1 MLGPAADLSD
11 AAACGRA
18 RTHRGKRTDR
28 KQYVKD
34 LRVMPKLERMGWIVI
49 RVIKE
54 DNENDIIERTRTAR
68 VVPEAGLRD
77 CSYLGIVRVERAI
90 TTGSA
95 IRQLRRGLF
104 GAADGVLRHRR
115 RKPCGKGRFA
125 TRALHRKAGTD
136 DGCLGVAMGV
146 AVAHQSRPHG
156 CVCDFL

>member
-1 MLGPAADLSD
+1 M
-11 AAACGRA
+11 
-18 RTHRGKRTDR
+18 
-28 KQYVKD
+28 
-34 LRVMPKLERMGWIVI
+34 MPKLERMGWIVI

-95 IRQLRRGLF
+95 IRRLGRGLF

-136 DGCLGVAMGV
+136 D
-146 AVAHQSRPHG
+146 
-156 CVCDFL
+156 

>member
-1 MLGPAADLSD
+1 MWASPFSTADVLPLAKRYTDARGPRQICRM

-34 LRVMPKLERMGWIVI
+34 LRMMPKLERMGWIVI

-95 IRQLRRGLF
+95 IRRLGRGFF

-125 TRALHRKAGTD
+125 TRALHREAGTD
-136 DGCLGVAMGV
+136 D
-146 AVAHQSRPHG
+146 
-156 CVCDFL
+156 